1 MNYPTFIII
10 LTACLSITACGRYFI
25 SDTILPDSIIQVDP
39 DHRLY
44 DGRHVR
50 FIAAKNELKE
60 NPASISGRKKYTYAD
75 LTGQSGIVDGE
86 YSLTGGAYYIIRL
99 ENRELV
105 KIPSRD
111 FLLVTEFND
120 DVLLFNGP

>member
-1 MNYPTFIII
+1 MNYTTFNII

-39 DHRLY
+39 NHILY

-111 FLLVTEFND
+111 FLLVIEFID

>member
-1 MNYPTFIII
+1 M
-10 LTACLSITACGRYFI
+10 
-25 SDTILPDSIIQVDP
+25 
-39 DHRLY
+39 
-44 DGRHVR
+44 R
-50 FIAAKNELKE
+50 FITAKNELKE

-105 KIPSRD
+105 KIPSRN
-111 FLLVTEFND
+111 FILVTEFID